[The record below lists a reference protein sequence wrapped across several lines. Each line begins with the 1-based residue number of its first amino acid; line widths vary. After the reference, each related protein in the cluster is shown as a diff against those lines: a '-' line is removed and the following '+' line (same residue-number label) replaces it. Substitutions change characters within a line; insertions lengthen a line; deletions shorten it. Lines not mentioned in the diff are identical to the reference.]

1 MIVTLAHHWQIMLVA
16 AVVGLVLGA
25 AFVTARYLTPVVRLR
40 LAANPTERT
49 RLLHRELARLR
60 RLGDAAAV
68 YEEHGRSLEAV
79 ELWAEIEFQ
88 TLLLARAMR
97 REDRF
102 SAPGRA
108 REGWR

>member
-1 MIVTLAHHWQIMLVA
+1 MIVTLAHHWQLALIAATVGLALGVALVA
-16 AVVGLVLGA
+16 IS
-25 AFVTARYLTPVVRLR
+25 YLATPMRLR
-40 LAANPTERT
+40 LAAEEKSWT
-49 RLLHRELARLR
+49 RVLEGKLTRLR

-68 YEEHGRSLEAV
+68 YEEHGRSPEAE

-102 SAPGRA
+102 STPHRA
-108 REGWR
+108 REGRR